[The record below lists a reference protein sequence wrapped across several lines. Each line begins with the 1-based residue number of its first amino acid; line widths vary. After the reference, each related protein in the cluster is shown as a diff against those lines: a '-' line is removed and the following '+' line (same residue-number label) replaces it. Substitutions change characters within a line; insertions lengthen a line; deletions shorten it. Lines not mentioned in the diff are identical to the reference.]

1 MRILIG
7 HDGSPA
13 SATARDLVA
22 SLPLPPETAVRLVTV
37 LEDVG
42 ALLGAEPAS
51 AVVEGWSA
59 AEKQALA
66 GQSAA
71 LESAADGF
79 QAAAVRHVAR
89 PEVAIL
95 RGRPATALV
104 EEARRWPAD
113 LLVIGSHGHGA
124 DSGIMG
130 SVANEV
136 IDQANV
142 PVLVARRE
150 TARRVL
156 LAHDG
161 SVHADHALERVA
173 TWPLFADVDLRIL
186 SVAHV
191 NALQRLGIQ
200 GTADAASAVRSAARA
215 TRRPDATEDAE
226 ERLVDAHRAIADA
239 ACQRLMELG
248 RFAEPRV
255 ALGRPI
261 TEIVGMANAWA
272 DLVVVGSRG
281 RTGLAR
287 LLLGSVARGV
297 LQQAATSVLVVR

>member
-13 SATARDLVA
+13 SGTARALVA
-22 SLPLPPETAVRLVTV
+22 SLPLPAETAVRLVTV
-37 LEDVG
+37 LESVV
-42 ALLGAEPAS
+42 ALLGAAPGHS
-51 AVVEGWSA
+51 APGGWSQ
-59 AEKQALA
+59 AEARALA

-71 LESAADGF
+71 LNAASDAF
-79 QAAAVRHVAR
+79 VAAAVTHVAR
-89 PEVAIL
+89 PDVAVL

-104 EEARRWPAD
+104 DEARRWMAD
-113 LLVIGSHGHGA
+113 LLVIGSRGHGA
-124 DSGIMG
+124 ESGFMG

-136 IDQANV
+136 IDQAEA
-142 PVLVARRE
+142 PVLVARRD
-150 TARRVL
+150 TVRRVL

-161 SVHADHALERVA
+161 SSHADRALERLA
-173 TWPLFADVDLRIL
+173 GWPIFAGADVRVL

-191 NALQRLGIQ
+191 TALHRLGL
-200 GTADAASAVRSAARA
+200 GSGDPEGEAGRAARRPH
-215 TRRPDATEDAE
+215 RRPTVPAGAE
-226 ERLVDAHRAIADA
+226 ERLVDAHRDIADS
-239 ACQRLMELG
+239 ACQRLLELG

-261 TEIVGMANAWA
+261 TEIIAMADAWA
-272 DLVVVGSRG
+272 DLVVMGSRG

-297 LQQAATSVLVVR
+297 LQQAATSVLVIR

>member
-13 SATARDLVA
+13 STTARDLVA
-22 SLPLPPETAVRLVTV
+22 SLPLAAGTLVRLVTV

-42 ALLGAEPAS
+42 ALMGAEPAN
-51 AVVEGWSA
+51 AVVEGWST
-59 AEKQALA
+59 AETRALA
-66 GQSAA
+66 GHSAA
-71 LESAADGF
+71 LDHAADGF
-79 QAAAVRHVAR
+79 LAAVVRHVAR
-89 PEVAIL
+89 PEVAVL

-104 EEARRWPAD
+104 DEARRWSAD
-113 LLVIGSHGHGA
+113 LLVIGSRGHGA
-124 DSGIMG
+124 ESGIMG

-136 IDQANV
+136 IDQASV

-161 SVHADHALERVA
+161 SAHADHALERVA
-173 TWPLFADVDLRIL
+173 SWPLFADADLRIL

-191 NALQRLGIQ
+191 TALQRLGIA
-200 GTADAASAVRSAARA
+200 GTAEEAPARSSARRARQRPSA
-215 TRRPDATEDAE
+215 TTNAE
-226 ERLVDAHRAIADA
+226 EQLVDAHRDIADA
-239 ACQRLMELG
+239 ACQRLLELG

-261 TEIVGMANAWA
+261 TEIVAMADAWA

-281 RTGLAR
+281 RTGLVR